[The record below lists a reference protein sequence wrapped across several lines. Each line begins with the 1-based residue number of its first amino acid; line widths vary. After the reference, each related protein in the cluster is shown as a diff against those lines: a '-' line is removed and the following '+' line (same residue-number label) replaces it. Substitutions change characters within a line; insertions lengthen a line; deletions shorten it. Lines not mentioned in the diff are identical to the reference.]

1 MNDYTGQLNTIISRL
16 SSIVDKLTDINNFS
30 YIIVGLI
37 AVILILNA
45 IKGE

>member
-1 MNDYTGQLNTIISRL
+1 MNDYTSQLNTIISRL

-30 YIIVGLI
+30 YIIVGLV

>member
-1 MNDYTGQLNTIISRL
+1 MNDYTSQLNTIISRL
-16 SSIVDKLTDINNFS
+16 SSIVDMLTNINNFS